1 MLEKTAALFE
11 RDATD
16 RRPAVAEGTAAD
28 LPRKSPDWG
37 DCRILCSCIRPNE
50 AFGGKGERARI
61 CRKCRKMPRE
71 KRDVLMY
78 EREIL
83 GFLEQSHI
91 SPRNLARLKVLGRS
105 ENPRVADLAHLVLDV
120 GATTPDRKSVV

>member
-28 LPRKSPDWG
+28 LPRSHLIG
-37 DCRILCSCIRPNE
+37 AILHSVLVHQTERGIRWQ
-50 AFGGKGERARI
+50 GRA
-61 CRKCRKMPRE
+61 CAYLPEMSQNAPRE

-83 GFLEQSHI
+83 GFLSNRTSPQRI
-91 SPRNLARLKVLGRS
+91 SRA
-105 ENPRVADLAHLVLDV
+105 
-120 GATTPDRKSVV
+120 